1 MRVSSKFS
9 LNRSIGGAM
18 GAEAQKVLGRAV
30 KLLTEA
36 PLRFSVSIF
45 GA

>member
-1 MRVSSKFS
+1 
-9 LNRSIGGAM
+9 M